1 MNDVSSPG
9 IFGGGSPGKEKG
21 GKDKGGK
28 DKHDDKHA
36 NGTAKAGV
44 SGVFAA
50 NPSGIHKVTILNG
63 SHRTVS
69 DDETKETV
77 LVFPDYKVVTEVEA
91 SHAGAEELWEHAL
104 SPSVDLHSVPRDAK
118 STVKSWIIPYAC
130 VILLC
135 MSRPS
140 SGETLPAHLLTPF
153 SRFAQAA
160 RQPLCNRRAQARA
173 LYVFCPSLCAPNP
186 LLSSL
191 RSPSH
196 PFYVRHDSS
205 LHRDPH

>member
-1 MNDVSSPG
+1 MTHASGSLAAFVNDVSSPG

-77 LVFPDYKVVTEVEA
+77 LVFPEYRAVTGVA
-91 SHAGAEELWEHAL
+91 RSRDGAAAFWKSDAGAAPADGLRTWVL
-104 SPSVDLHSVPRDAK
+104 
-118 STVKSWIIPYAC
+118 PYAC

-135 MSRPS
+135 ES
-140 SGETLPAHLLTPF
+140 A
-153 SRFAQAA
+153 
-160 RQPLCNRRAQARA
+160 
-173 LYVFCPSLCAPNP
+173 
-186 LLSSL
+186 
-191 RSPSH
+191 
-196 PFYVRHDSS
+196 
-205 LHRDPH
+205 

>member
-50 NPSGIHKVTILNG
+50 NPAGIHKVTILNG

-69 DDETKETV
+69 DDESKETV

-118 STVKSWIIPYAC
+118 STIKSWIIPYAC

-135 MSRPS
+135 TSRPS
-140 SGETLPAHLLTPF
+140 SGRTLPAHLLTPF
-153 SRFAQAA
+153 PRFAQAA
-160 RQPLCNRRAQARA
+160 R
-173 LYVFCPSLCAPNP
+173 
-186 LLSSL
+186 
-191 RSPSH
+191 
-196 PFYVRHDSS
+196 
-205 LHRDPH
+205 